1 MKSNEVKQLFQKE
14 GLRFTSQR
22 NLVFDIMSKHP
33 RPLTA
38 DEIYFLYLEQDES
51 ISLSTIYRIL
61 ELFLEKEI
69 ITKTLLTDNNKACY
83 VLRHG
88 HKHLLV
94 CLNCKKIT
102 EVKECPVHYFEDDI
116 QNATQFKITGHK
128 LELYGLCPEC
138 Q

>member
-1 MKSNEVKQLFQKE
+1 MKSNDVKQLFQKE

-22 NLVFDIMSKHP
+22 NLVFDIMSKNP
-33 RPLTA
+33 KPLTA
-38 DEIYFLYLEQDES
+38 DEIYLLYLERDE

-69 ITKTLLTDNNKACY
+69 ITKTLLTENNKACY
-83 VLRHG
+83 VLKHG

-102 EVKECPVHYFEDDI
+102 EVKDCPVHHFEDAI
-116 QNATQFKITGHK
+116 QDATQFKITSHK
-128 LELYGLCPEC
+128 LELYGLCPQC